1 MSNWKEKISLRNLS
15 SANIAILCWCG
26 TIFAGNITVMAC
38 NKVNFETL
46 PENLDCVGYFTR
58 RIDALG
64 YVAAAMDGIS
74 LGMLYNVNNAFS
86 AHRNIFNVF
95 AEEMARYCR
104 CIIQLDR
111 MDSAGLL
118 FRSSAVRN
126 KNIF

>member
-1 MSNWKEKISLRNLS
+1 M
-15 SANIAILCWCG
+15 
-26 TIFAGNITVMAC
+26 
-38 NKVNFETL
+38 
-46 PENLDCVGYFTR
+46 CVTW

-64 YVAAAMDGIS
+64 YVAAAMAGII

-86 AHRNIFNVF
+86 AHRNLFNVF

-118 FRSSAVRN
+118 FCMSAVR
-126 KNIF
+126 KLYDGYAEKI